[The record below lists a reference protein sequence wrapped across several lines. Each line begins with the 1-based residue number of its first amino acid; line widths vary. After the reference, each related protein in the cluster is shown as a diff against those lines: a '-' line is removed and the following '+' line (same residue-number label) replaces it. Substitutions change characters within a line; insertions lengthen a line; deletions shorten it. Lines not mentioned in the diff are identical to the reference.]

1 MLRRIRGGRLTHPR
15 ALLVCADMVR
25 KPLTIARTI
34 AADNAAELVPVALT
48 EVVMTPRFVPSQL
61 RIGWREL
68 EHVGLRSN
76 HVAKALAQPVVPG
89 GLYSAS
95 HRPGC

>member
-34 AADNAAELVPVALT
+34 PADNAAELVPVAPT
-48 EVVMTPRFVPSQL
+48 EVVMTPRFAPPPIRL
-61 RIGWREL
+61 EGREL
-68 EHVGLRSN
+68 KHVRLTSN
-76 HVAKALAQPVVPG
+76 QVDKALAQLVVREALDPPC
-89 GLYSAS
+89 
-95 HRPGC
+95 HQQ